1 MIKEM
6 NMTLTGYKDGKF
18 SFVGGFDSRNEAIR
32 YAIRW
37 MRQGRGRSAEI
48 CIGDDIVWYRG

>member
-1 MIKEM
+1 MEM

-18 SFVGGFDSRNEAIR
+18 SFVGGFDSRDEAIR